1 MVFDLPSQ
9 EYKGGFLWVCFKT
22 FACGFIIVGGF
33 FLLLCVRVAQ
43 RNGKPDGKEVSVVW
57 SSRAAAF
64 LRCRAVKSAL
74 LKRSRLNYLCQMLW
88 LLPEKLRNKC
98 PQQNPIKTFA
108 NR

>member
-1 MVFDLPSQ
+1 MGL
-9 EYKGGFLWVCFKT
+9 
-22 FACGFIIVGGF
+22 CGFVSKLLHVGLSLLGDF
-33 FLLLCVRVAQ
+33 FFIALICVRVAQ

-57 SSRAAAF
+57 SSKAAAF

-98 PQQNPIKTFA
+98 PQQNPIKIFA